1 MKRYNLIQARGAEFT
16 GGTEGIASEGEGND
30 VIELKVKSGTVSI
43 IVPATLPDGEVCE
56 DCFNHHTC
64 IDLELED
71 GTRITGWVRS
81 GEAQLEAEFPG
92 QRAARPAEEPPTTRR
107 PKKELVQHE
116 VLSARTAGRSN

>member
-16 GGTEGIASEGEGND
+16 CGTEGIASEGEGND
-30 VIELKVKSGTVSI
+30 VIELSVKSGTLSI

-56 DCFNHHTC
+56 ECFNHHTC

-71 GTRITGWVRS
+71 GTCITGWVRG
-81 GEAQLEAEFPG
+81 GEAQLQAEFPG
-92 QRAARPAEEPPTTRR
+92 RREAQPAETSPARHG
-107 PKKELVQHE
+107 KKELIEHV